1 MRPIVSGT
9 SLLAQ
14 DFLESL
20 LGRYARVYPEPD
32 TIAVATQW
40 SKWHFSL
47 LLPPVVAAIVVAQ
60 HELPVDLS
68 DTAIVLSEDGR
79 AEAFRLS
86 GPGHGID
93 ADDVPDCLRRLIDGH
108 LAPLIAA
115 LAAASKAP
123 EKVLWSNA
131 GNVLES
137 ILKECETWAPPGHS
151 TLIDANRLLTHRSH
165 ADGARN
171 FLFEPVRYV
180 AHGNETIRRRKVCCL
195 RYRIPSLNLCK
206 SCPLAFLK
214 TNPKGEIRS

>member
-9 SLLAQ
+9 SLLVP

-20 LGRYARVYPEPD
+20 LDRYARVYSKPD

-47 LLPPVVAAIVVAQ
+47 LLPPVVTAMIVAQ

-79 AEAFRLS
+79 VEAFRVS
-86 GPGHGID
+86 DPGGGID
-93 ADDVPDCLRRLIDGH
+93 ADDVLDCLRRFVDGH

-115 LAAASKAP
+115 LAAVSKAP

-137 ILKECETWAPPGHS
+137 VLKECETLLLPGHPM
-151 TLIDANRLLTHRSH
+151 LANASRLLTQRVH
-165 ADGARN
+165 ADGVRN

-180 AHGNETIRRRKVCCL
+180 ARGNEIIRIRKVCCL
-195 RYRIPSLNLCK
+195 RYRIPSLSLCK
-206 SCPLAFLK
+206 SCPLACRK
-214 TNPKGEIRS
+214 KNPGREVRC